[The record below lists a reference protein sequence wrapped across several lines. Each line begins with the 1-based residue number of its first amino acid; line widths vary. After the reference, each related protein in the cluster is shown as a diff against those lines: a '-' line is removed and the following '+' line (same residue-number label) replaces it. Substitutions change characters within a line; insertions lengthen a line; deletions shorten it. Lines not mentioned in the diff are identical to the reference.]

1 MPRRLN
7 RATNAATVEP
17 LRKPACRAA
26 CAKLTPCATP
36 SRAVARRTRST
47 RSLLALASCS
57 NAVCSSARKGRS
69 GSFCGVAMS
78 DLPSAP
84 GVSLRYPLSTN
95 QLRRDPLVPPL
106 PRRLL
111 LADHV
116 AQHALQ
122 LLERRVAQRRA
133 PHARAQLRRHG

>member
-1 MPRRLN
+1 
-7 RATNAATVEP
+7 
-17 LRKPACRAA
+17 CRAA

-69 GSFCGVAMS
+69 SSFCGVAMS
-78 DLPSAP
+78 DLPSAA

-95 QLRRDPLVPPL
+95 QLRRDPLGG
-106 PRRLL
+106 
-111 LADHV
+111 LADRDHR
-116 AQHALQ
+116 ALDARVHHPLGLGELAYGLDHQPLVLLRAREPVQQ
-122 LLERRVAQRRA
+122 LA
-133 PHARAQLRRHG
+133 PDL